1 MTQNI
6 MTIAL
11 EASGPKKI
19 FFDFSILLDGPA
31 HISAIFLLKMQKS
44 RKSAHPNV

>member
-11 EASGPKKI
+11 EASGPKKF

-31 HISAIFLLKMQKS
+31 HISAIFLLKMQK
-44 RKSAHPNV
+44 KSQIGSPF